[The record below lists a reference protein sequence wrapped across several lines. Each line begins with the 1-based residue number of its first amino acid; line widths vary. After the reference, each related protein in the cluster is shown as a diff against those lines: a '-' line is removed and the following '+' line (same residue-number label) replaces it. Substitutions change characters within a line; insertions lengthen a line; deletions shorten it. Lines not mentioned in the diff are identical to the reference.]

1 MNSLISM
8 TSKTAKRGSKA
19 CRTKNIQDK
28 YEIIATDVTYLPIT
42 WDAKQNHLYLSVQS
56 VTKLKKY

>member
-8 TSKTAKRGSKA
+8 TSKTAKSCSKT

-28 YEIIATDVTYLPIT
+28 YEIIATDLTYLLRT

>member
-8 TSKTAKRGSKA
+8 TGKTAKSCSKT
-19 CRTKNIQDK
+19 CRTKNIQDTH
-28 YEIIATDVTYLPIT
+28 EIIATDVTYLPIT
-42 WDAKQNHLYLSVQS
+42 WDAKQSHLYLSVQS